1 MEKVETLTLPFIP
14 LRNVTVFP
22 QMVTHFDVG
31 REKSVEALEKAEM
44 EGLDLMLSTQK
55 DSKTDQ
61 PKWDDYY
68 QVGTVSTIRQMLKLP
83 GGNIRVL
90 VEGKTRAKIVKLT
103 KEEPY
108 LEAEVETLESP
119 EIDEESK
126 ELKAILRLVEED
138 LEEYASLNDRL
149 IPGFVDTLKELEKAG
164 DIVDLAA
171 SYLPLK
177 IEDNQRLLE
186 TLDVKKRLELFHG
199 ILRREIEY
207 LELGNKINQRV
218 QKQMSKVQKEIYLK
232 EQLRAIHKELGDSD
246 EENVGLEYKEK
257 IEKMTLPDEVREK
270 ALKEADRLSKT
281 STHSPE
287 HGVLRTYLDWIVD
300 LPWTVEEEEEIDIK
314 FAKKVLEEDHY
325 GLKDVKE
332 RILEFIAVRKLKE
345 TTKGPIICLVG
356 PPGVGK
362 TSIAKSIAR
371 ALNKDFV
378 RMSLGGVRDE
388 AEIRGHRRTYVGALP
403 GKIISSIKK
412 AGSLDPVFLLD
423 EIDKI
428 GNDYRGDP
436 ASGLLEV
443 LDPEQNNTFTDH
455 YLDVPYDLSHVL
467 FVTTAN
473 TTQTIPRPLLDRMEV
488 IEIGSYTEEEKFEIA
503 KRHLIPKAMEEHGIE
518 KKQMTI
524 SEAATKNIISYYTRE
539 AGVRGLEK
547 RIAQLCRKAAIE
559 LVSGDSD
566 KFRVTARNVEKY
578 LGPKKYTYD
587 LVGKE
592 DLIGVVNGLAWTPV
606 GGQTLSV
613 EVNTAPGSGKLQLTG
628 KLGEVMKES
637 AMAASGFVQ
646 GNAEELGIDE
656 DFSEINIHVHVPEGA
671 IPKDGPSAGVT
682 MVTALVS
689 ALRKQKVRRDVGM
702 TGEITLRGRV
712 LAIGGLKEKLLAAAR
727 MGIKTVLIPKE
738 NVNDLVNVPD
748 KVKEEMEIIPVET
761 VGEVLKTALI
771 EED

>member
-761 VGEVLKTALI
+761 VDEVLKTALI